1 MTKQMHLI
9 GFYMHSPINHSI
21 MSWTDPE
28 DDRVDGLAT
37 FEHWKRLAR
46 TLERGCF
53 DGAFFADT
61 PGGFDRY
68 RDSLDDYVRYGV
80 TWPCYDP
87 MAPVSVMLAETEHLG
102 LAVTASTSGSHPYTT
117 VRRISTLDY
126 MSGGRMGWNI
136 VSGHL
141 RGEHRALG
149 IPQLEHDARYDHADE
164 YMEVCYRLW
173 NGVDQAAVLAD
184 RDGGIY
190 ADPAHVDV
198 VDFDGEH
205 FRCHAVPPTLPSR
218 QGRPVLFQAGT
229 SGRGQQFA
237 MKHADVVFSIQPR
250 EEGMVKFV
258 KSFNEAAA
266 AAGRRDAPGVTF
278 GVQCVLGGTEA
289 EARARQV
296 EIAERVP
303 LDAALCRMSG
313 TLGIDFSTLDMD
325 TPLAEQTTDASR
337 GMLMAL
343 ASMAGDREATIRDA
357 ARIFG
362 ASTGMAQIV
371 GTPEQVAERLETI
384 WRASGCHGF
393 NVTPTTNLRS
403 VEDFVDQVVPILQRR
418 GVFRTEYDGHTFKDT
433 LLN

>member
-1 MTKQMHLI
+1 MHLI
-9 GFYMHSPINHSI
+9 GFYMHSPINHSV
-21 MSWTDPE
+21 MSWTDPD
-28 DDRVDGLAT
+28 DDRLAGMAS
-37 FEHWKRLAR
+37 FDHWKRLAR

-68 RDSLDDYVRYGV
+68 KESFDDYVRYGV
-80 TWPCYDP
+80 TWPCHDP

-173 NGVDQAAVLAD
+173 DGVGEAAIRAD
-184 RDGGIY
+184 RCTGTY
-190 ADPAHVDV
+190 ADPAEVEV
-198 VDFDGEH
+198 IDFEGEH
-205 FRCHAVPPTLPSR
+205 FRCRAVPPTLPSR
-218 QGRPVLFQAGT
+218 QGRPVLFQAGS

-237 MKHADVVFSIQPR
+237 MKHADVVFAIQPR
-250 EEGMVKFV
+250 AEGMVKFV
-258 KSFNEAAA
+258 KGVKEVAAA
-266 AAGRRDAPGVTF
+266 SGRASAPGVTF
-278 GVQCVLGGTEA
+278 GIQCVLGGTEA
-289 EARARQV
+289 EALATQS
-296 EIAERVP
+296 EMAERIP
-303 LDAALCRMSG
+303 LDAALSRMSG
-313 TLGIDFSTLDMD
+313 TLGIDFSALALD
-325 TPLAEQTTDASR
+325 TPLAEQSTDASR

-343 ASMAGDREATIRDA
+343 AGMAGSREATIRDA
-357 ARIFG
+357 ARMFG
-362 ASTGMAQIV
+362 ASTGMPQIV
-371 GTPEQVAERLETI
+371 GTPEQVADRLEAL

-393 NVTPTTNLRS
+393 NITPTTNLKS
-403 VEDFVDQVVPILQRR
+403 VEDFVDQVVPLLQRR
-418 GVFRTEYDGHTFKDT
+418 GVFRTAYDGGTFKDT